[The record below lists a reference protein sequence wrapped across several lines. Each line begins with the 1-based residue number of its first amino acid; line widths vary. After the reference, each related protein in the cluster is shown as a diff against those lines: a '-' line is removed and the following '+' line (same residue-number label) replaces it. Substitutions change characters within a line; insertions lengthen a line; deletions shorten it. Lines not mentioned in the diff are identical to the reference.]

1 MKIPSKEMLTIP
13 NKHFTAALLL
23 LLLAGAAGASAESVR
38 WTIADK
44 AMSPVPGKPGCYS
57 ATLPPLPAG
66 SAIDFTD
73 GGAARTAQPYV
84 PGSDTEL
91 TVDSRGCVVPWTGSS
106 GVLAA
111 PVAPGAS
118 ELWFD
123 LQGHPVENPS
133 RGVFIRV
140 LNGQATKIF
149 LNN

>member
-44 AMSPVPGKPGCYS
+44 AMSPVPGKTGCYS

-91 TVDSRGCVVPWTGSS
+91 TVDSRGCVVPWTGPS

>member
-1 MKIPSKEMLTIP
+1 MKIPYKEMLTIP

-44 AMSPVPGKPGCYS
+44 AMSPVPGKTGCYS

-91 TVDSRGCVVPWTGSS
+91 TVDSRGCVVPWTGLPASS
-106 GVLAA
+106 PLLSL
-111 PVAPGAS
+111 PGLPNS
-118 ELWFD
+118 
-123 LQGHPVENPS
+123 GS
-133 RGVFIRV
+133 TYRGIPW
-140 LNGQATKIF
+140 KIPRAEF
-149 LNN
+149 SSACGTDKQLKFS